1 MADRTRKLKLL
12 RINENWQFSDDSFN
26 KFIDDA
32 DDMLVG
38 KDHIQDASHWTLWK
52 PNTNYTVGD
61 IVRYTNLKS
70 SQYAYCT
77 VAGQTD
83 TVEPTNN
90 VTGSIITSGTSKFQ
104 VLDIATGTSQEGVI
118 SIWLSGTYYK
128 RGDVVQYGDVLYKC
142 TRPHDA
148 TTFEADKNNWQ
159 EIFASLRKWKKQTFY
174 NVGDTILNDG
184 VAYECKTAHTSEN
197 TFKEEKWER
206 LFEIGVEFSPL
217 KQYYRG
223 DVIRYARNLYK
234 AKKDVKGNF
243 QLADWEKVTDLIK
256 FWDDNKNE
264 PYITGDTAVVHN
276 TLVTVGNIGTTD
288 LNSNTKPLN
297 ASIAEHD
304 LNALKYPVGT
314 VVRKDGSIYQ
324 KIKDDKEA
332 DYTTFDEAVR
342 QGSWKKISN
351 NQITPFENKSYKAGE
366 MVYHE
371 GSIYVAKVDTG
382 GAPVTDTSKWEA
394 LGGSGESTVNEWKP
408 NTKYKDNQLVT
419 FQGIL
424 LKAKAHDSQTDI
436 DFTKFDVVFAG
447 IKSHVKSREYGKDSV
462 VKTQDGN
469 LYFALQN
476 VHKNKDIE
484 DSNFWKRFNVQTN
497 IKDWESNK
505 QYLTG
510 DIVTRNKDFYRA
522 ISDTKN
528 ATFDIISWEK
538 LVNGDFGEW
547 KQNTD
552 YVAGQPITINKLM
565 VKSLA
570 NHNSGSTIPQDKYE
584 VMYASIP
591 QWSRSAYYPAG
602 TLVRDTDGVFYYSI
616 TNVKDK
622 DITPTDWVKMG
633 SLNDWS
639 SGNQYFAKDVVWYK
653 NDLYRAKVDSK
664 DSQFD
669 VSKWEKLTQN
679 GTIKVG
685 TYTAGKNYEVGEVIK
700 LASADTF
707 YYVKNDFTAT
717 TEEKDIGDT
726 PNLAPLVAILDF
738 DGRAYGFRDV
748 VRYKGKLYRA
758 KGIIKSKAEFKPEE
772 WDILNYSQAIRDWDK
787 KTYYEKDSIVNIY
800 DIGYQVKQDFT
811 SADDFGGE
819 FSVVKPVY
827 TSTAEWREGA
837 HYQKGVTVVS
847 EDILYKCLIDHKSIH
862 GGAGYTDVGGF
873 SQKFPDGVYRS
884 VTQFGSWSDNFGTGF
899 ELDVTSGEIVDHI
912 IIVAGGNYVANDV
925 KITITTGG
933 VDEVIYESSGAGLFP
948 KKVNVGKVITKVKI
962 SSTVNPSY
970 WYGGMW
976 MSDFQVRILNKNWKK
991 ISEPDEFIFP
1001 KFAEPDANHFINV
1014 TYNVGNVVEYKGSI
1028 YVCTKSCTNYGG
1040 FKQDCWTLLIG
1051 KSDGGQ
1057 KAIKNYA
1064 NGSSYK
1070 AGDFVYYDKNLY
1082 RSKADV
1088 TTSTNDPQPTEFD
1101 KIGGEGSS
1109 GGTTVED
1116 WSATKDY
1123 PQGSI
1128 VIYSGKLYKAPT
1140 AIAKAATFQNDWT
1153 PIDSDMIA
1161 KNWEANK
1168 KYRKDEVAYYG
1179 GSLFRAKTEH
1189 TSPTFDE
1196 NNWEKLLKNIS
1207 LAEWQP
1213 NTVYSKGDIVIYNS
1227 GMWRAGQN
1235 QTSDLSFDSNKW
1247 ENLSGGGSGAIAGW
1261 KQITKLNTPSGTK
1274 VIINFPETL
1283 TFCFPPIDV
1292 LWLQAG
1298 TAGVVMNSYTFDV
1311 GDGNR
1316 FEYDNNKVE
1325 FDGTVHCKTEI
1336 SVPMSEPSTLGSGFM
1351 SMSDEI
1357 DLDDY
1362 NSVDWVYV

>member
-52 PNTNYTVGD
+52 PNINYTVGD

-83 TVEPTNN
+83 TVEPINN
-90 VTGSIITSGTSKFQ
+90 VTGSIITSGTAKFQ

-223 DVIRYARNLYK
+223 DIIRYARNLYK

-243 QLADWEKVTDLIK
+243 QLADWEKVTDVIK

-264 PYITGDTAVVHN
+264 PYLAGDTAVVHN

-304 LNALKYPVGT
+304 INALKYPVGI

-351 NQITPFENKSYKAGE
+351 NQITKFENRAYKAGE

-476 VHKNKDIE
+476 VPKNKDIE
-484 DSNFWKRFNVQTN
+484 DGNFWKRVNVQTN

-510 DIVTRNKDFYRA
+510 DIVTKNKDFYRA

-547 KQNTD
+547 KQETD
-552 YVAGQPITINKLM
+552 YTTGQPITINKLM

-570 NHNSGSTIPQDKYE
+570 NHNSGSVVPQDKYE

-591 QWSRSAYYPAG
+591 QWNRSTYYPAG
-602 TLVRDTDGVFYYSI
+602 TLVRDVDGAFYYSI

-639 SGNQYFAKDVVWYK
+639 SGNQYFAKDIVWYK
-653 NDLYRAKVDSK
+653 NDLYRAKVDSS

-679 GTIKVG
+679 GTIKIS
-685 TYTAGKNYEVGEVIK
+685 TYIAGKNYEVGEVIK

-707 YYVKNDFTAT
+707 YYVKTNFTAT

-758 KGIIKSKAEFKPEE
+758 KGIIKSKPEFNISE

-787 KTYYEKDSIVNIY
+787 KTYYEKDSIITIY
-800 DIGYQVKQDFT
+800 DVSYQVTEDFKT
-811 SADDFGGE
+811 EDVFNSE
-819 FSVVKPVY
+819 FSYVKPQY
-827 TSTAEWREGA
+827 SNIAEWREGA

-847 EDILYKCLIDHKSIH
+847 EGKLYKCINTHKSVH
-862 GGAGYTDVGGF
+862 GGAGYIDAVDKWFMTTYPNGIGLATGG
-873 SQKFPDGVYRS
+873 GAGG
-884 VTQFGSWSDNFGTGF
+884 GSWSTVIPEFEIPVNGKTLYEVICRYSHWGNAGFGSFKIIRVNMDNSEE
-899 ELDVTSGEIVDHI
+899 ELYDGDFPPKYPVKIYDRVKSIK
-912 IIVAGGNYVANDV
+912 V
-925 KITITTGG
+925 KITGEHMG
-933 VDEVIYESSGAGLFP
+933 SGFYGDNGSL
-948 KKVNVGKVITKVKI
+948 VLSDII
-962 SSTVNPSY
+962 LSY
-970 WYGGMW
+970 KN
-976 MSDFQVRILNKNWKK
+976 DNWKLIGDVTK
-991 ISEPDEFIFP
+991 IPDWQKYKKYEKEDVVIHNGKLYRCKKDHEDEPD
-1001 KFAEPDANHFINV
+1001 
-1014 TYNVGNVVEYKGSI
+1014 
-1028 YVCTKSCTNYGG
+1028 
-1040 FKQDCWTLLIG
+1040 FKNENWELI
-1051 KSDGGQ
+1051 
-1057 KAIKNYA
+1057 A
-1064 NGSSYK
+1064 
-1070 AGDFVYYDKNLY
+1070 
-1082 RSKADV
+1082 
-1088 TTSTNDPQPTEFD
+1088 
-1101 KIGGEGSS
+1101 GSS
-1109 GGTTVED
+1109 GTTPQPQGTVIED

-1140 AIAKAATFQNDWT
+1140 AISKAATFQNDWT

-1189 TSPTFDE
+1189 TSQTFDE

-1235 QTSDLSFDSNKW
+1235 QTSDLSFNPSKW

-1261 KQITKLNTPSGTK
+1261 KQITKLNAPYGTK

-1316 FEYDNNKVE
+1316 FEYDKNLVE

-1336 SVPMSEPSTLGSGFM
+1336 SVPMSEPSTLGSGFI

-1357 DLDDY
+1357 NLDDY
-1362 NSVDWVYV
+1362 NSVDGVYV

>member
-1 MADRTRKLKLL
+1 VADRTRKLKLL

-32 DDMLVG
+32 DNMLVG

-61 IVRYTNLKS
+61 IVRYKNLKS

-83 TVEPTNN
+83 TTEPSNN
-90 VTGSIITSGTSKFQ
+90 VTGSVITSGTAKFQ
-104 VLDIATGTSQEGVI
+104 VLDIVTGTSQDGVI
-118 SIWLSGTYYK
+118 SLWLSGTYYK

-148 TTFEADKNNWQ
+148 TTFEANKNNWQ

-174 NVGDTILNDG
+174 NIGDTVLNDG
-184 VAYECKTAHTSEN
+184 VVYECKTAHTSEN

-243 QLADWEKVTDLIK
+243 QLEDWEKVTDVIK

-264 PYITGDTAVVHN
+264 PYLTGDTAVVHN

-288 LNSNTKPLN
+288 LGSNTKPLN
-297 ASIAEHD
+297 ASIAEFNS
-304 LNALKYPVGT
+304 NALKYPVGT
-314 VVRKDGSIYQ
+314 VVSKDGSIYQ
-324 KIKDDKEA
+324 KIKDDNES

-351 NQITPFENKSYKAGE
+351 NQITPFENKSYKEGE

-424 LKAKAHDSQTDI
+424 LRAKAHDSQTDI
-436 DFTKFDVVFAG
+436 DFSKFDVVFAG

-462 VKTQDGN
+462 VKTQDGK

-476 VHKNKDIE
+476 VPKNKEIE
-484 DSNFWKRFNVQTN
+484 DKDFWKRVNVQTS

-505 QYLTG
+505 QYLV
-510 DIVTRNKDFYRA
+510 DDVVTRNKDIYRA

-528 ATFDIISWEK
+528 ATFDITNWEK

-552 YVAGQPITINKLM
+552 YTTGQSITINKLM

-602 TLVRDTDGVFYYSI
+602 TLVRDTDGAFYYSI

-653 NDLYRAKVDSK
+653 NDLYRAKVDSS

-669 VSKWEKLTQN
+669 ISKWEKLTQN
-679 GTIKVG
+679 GTIKIS

-707 YYVKNDFTAT
+707 YYVKNNFTAT

-726 PNLAPLVAILDF
+726 PNLTPLVAILDF

-758 KGIIKSKAEFKPEE
+758 KGIIKSKQEFNPDE
-772 WDILNYSQAIRDWDK
+772 WDILNYSQAIRDWEAK
-787 KTYYEKDSIVNIY
+787 SVYEKDSLITIY
-800 DIGYQVKQDFT
+800 DISYQVKQDFKT
-811 SADDFGGE
+811 QDVFNSE
-819 FSVVKPVY
+819 FDYVKPQY
-827 TSTAEWREGA
+827 SNIAKWREGA
-837 HYQKGVTVVS
+837 HYKEGVTVVS
-847 EDILYKCLIDHKSIH
+847 EGKLYKCIKTHKSVH
-862 GGAGYTDVGGF
+862 GGAGYIDTVDKWFMTTYPNGIGLATGGGSGGSSWSTVVPEF
-873 SQKFPDGVYRS
+873 EIPVNGKTLYEVICRYSQWGNAG
-884 VTQFGSWSDNFGTGF
+884 FGSFKIICVNTDNSETELYDGEFPPNYPIKVYDRVKSIKIKITGEHMGSGFYGDNGSLVLSDIILSYKNDNWKLIG
-899 ELDVTSGEIVDHI
+899 DVTKIPDWQKYKKYEKEDVVYHEKGLYRCKKDHEDVAEFSRTYWDNIGGSGGSG
-912 IIVAGGNYVANDV
+912 A
-925 KITITTGG
+925 TISDWKPTF
-933 VDEVIYESSGAGLFP
+933 DYSSGDMVF
-948 KKVNVGKVITKVKI
+948 
-962 SSTVNPSY
+962 
-970 WYGGMW
+970 
-976 MSDFQVRILNKNWKK
+976 
-991 ISEPDEFIFP
+991 
-1001 KFAEPDANHFINV
+1001 
-1014 TYNVGNVVEYKGSI
+1014 YN
-1028 YVCTKSCTNYGG
+1028 
-1040 FKQDCWTLLIG
+1040 
-1051 KSDGGQ
+1051 
-1057 KAIKNYA
+1057 
-1064 NGSSYK
+1064 
-1070 AGDFVYYDKNLY
+1070 
-1082 RSKADV
+1082 
-1088 TTSTNDPQPTEFD
+1088 
-1101 KIGGEGSS
+1101 
-1109 GGTTVED
+1109 
-1116 WSATKDY
+1116 
-1123 PQGSI
+1123 
-1128 VIYSGKLYKAPT
+1128 GKLYRAPHN
-1140 AIAKAATFQNDWT
+1140 IAGATTFQPDWDFVNDNT
-1153 PIDSDMIA
+1153 FA
-1161 KNWEANK
+1161 KDWVANQE
-1168 KYRKDEVAYYG
+1168 YEKDEVVVVG
-1179 GSLFRAKTEH
+1179 NSLYRAKAKIKKA
-1189 TSPTFDE
+1189 TFDDAD
-1196 NNWEKLLKNIS
+1196 WEKLSQSVSI
-1207 LAEWQP
+1207 AEWKP
-1213 NTVYSKGDIVIYNS
+1213 STMYKKGDIITYNNSIY
-1227 GMWRAGQN
+1227 RAASDH
-1235 QTSDLSFDSNKW
+1235 TSTLAFEIDKW
-1247 ENLSGGGSGAIAGW
+1247 ESLSGGGAGGSVVGW
-1261 KQITKLNTPSGTK
+1261 KQITKLNTPASTK
-1274 VIINFPETL
+1274 VTINFPETL
-1283 TFCFPPIDV
+1283 NFCFPPIDV
-1292 LWLQAG
+1292 LQLQAG
-1298 TAGVVMNSYTFDV
+1298 TANVIMNSYTFDV
-1311 GDGNR
+1311 GDGSR
-1316 FEYDNNKVE
+1316 FEYDENKVK
-1325 FDGTVHCKTEI
+1325 FDGTVHCNTSIKI
-1336 SVPMSEPSTLGSGFM
+1336 PMTTPTALGSGFM
-1351 SMSDEI
+1351 CMSDEI
-1357 DLDDY
+1357 DLNDY
-1362 NSVDWVYV
+1362 NSVEGVYV

>member
-61 IVRYTNLKS
+61 IVRYKNLKS

-83 TVEPTNN
+83 TTEPTNN
-90 VTGSIITSGTSKFQ
+90 VTGSVITSGTAKFQ
-104 VLDIATGTSQEGVI
+104 VLDIATGTSQDGVI
-118 SIWLSGTYYK
+118 SLWLSGTYYK

-243 QLADWEKVTDLIK
+243 QLADWEKVTDVIK

-264 PYITGDTAVVHN
+264 PYLEGDTAVVHN

-304 LNALKYPVGT
+304 INALKYPVGI

-351 NQITPFENKSYKAGE
+351 NQITPFENKSYKEGE

-394 LGGSGESTVNEWKP
+394 LGGSGESTVNEWSP

-424 LKAKAHDSQTDI
+424 LRAKAHDSQTDI
-436 DFTKFDVVFAG
+436 DFSKFDVVFAG

-462 VKTQDGN
+462 VKTQDGS

-476 VHKNKDIE
+476 VPKNKEIE
-484 DSNFWKRFNVQTN
+484 DGNFWKRINVQTN
-497 IKDWESNK
+497 IKDWESDK

-510 DIVTRNKDFYRA
+510 DIVTRNKDIYRA

-547 KQNTD
+547 KQNID
-552 YVAGQPITINKLM
+552 YTTGQPITINKLM

-570 NHNSGSTIPQDKYE
+570 NHNSGSVVPQDKYE

-591 QWSRSAYYPAG
+591 QWNSSTYYPAG
-602 TLVRDTDGVFYYSI
+602 SLVRHTDGAFYYSI
-616 TNVKDK
+616 TNVKDR
-622 DITPTDWVKMG
+622 DITPIDWVKMG

-639 SGNQYFAKDVVWYK
+639 SGNQYFAKDIVWYK

-707 YYVKNDFTAT
+707 YYVKNNFTAT
-717 TEEKDIGDT
+717 TEQNDIGNT
-726 PNLAPLVAILDF
+726 PNLTPLVAILDF

-758 KGIIKSKAEFKPEE
+758 KGIIKSKSEFNPDE

-787 KTYYEKDSIVNIY
+787 KTYYEKDSIVTIY
-800 DIGYQVKQDFT
+800 DVSYKVTEDFKT
-811 SADDFGGE
+811 EDVFNSE
-819 FSVVKPVY
+819 FSYVKPQY
-827 TSTAEWREGA
+827 SNIAEWREGA

-847 EDILYKCLIDHKSIH
+847 EGNLYKCINTHKSVH
-862 GGAGYTDVGGF
+862 GGAGYIDTVDKWFMTTYPSGLSLIPHGG
-873 SQKFPDGVYRS
+873 
-884 VTQFGSWSDNFGTGF
+884 
-899 ELDVTSGEIVDHI
+899 
-912 IIVAGGNYVANDV
+912 AGGNDYNNTPAIVEIPLNGALVYDV
-925 KITITTGG
+925 VFRYTQGNGAFEHFK
-933 VDEVIYESSGAGLFP
+933 VI
-948 KKVNVGKVITKVKI
+948 KVNQD
-962 SSTVNPSY
+962 N
-970 WYGGMW
+970 
-976 MSDFQVRILNKNWKK
+976 
-991 ISEPDEFIFP
+991 SEE
-1001 KFAEPDANHFINV
+1001 E
-1014 TYNVGNVVEYKGSI
+1014 
-1028 YVCTKSCTNYGG
+1028 
-1040 FKQDCWTLLIG
+1040 
-1051 KSDGGQ
+1051 
-1057 KAIKNYA
+1057 
-1064 NGSSYK
+1064 
-1070 AGDFVYYDKNLY
+1070 
-1082 RSKADV
+1082 
-1088 TTSTNDPQPTEFD
+1088 
-1101 KIGGEGSS
+1101 
-1109 GGTTVED
+1109 
-1116 WSATKDY
+1116 
-1123 PQGSI
+1123 
-1128 VIYSGKLYKAPT
+1128 IYSGYLPPDKPLKIYDKIKKIKLDVGLAARTSPFSSGIQLYDVIPTYKNENWKLIGDVTKIPDWQKYKKYEKEDVVYHEKGLYRCKKDHEDVAEFSGTYWDNIGGSGGSGVTISDWKPTFDYSSGDMVFYNGKLYRAPHN
-1140 AIAKAATFQNDWT
+1140 IAGATTFQPDWDFVNDNT
-1153 PIDSDMIA
+1153 FA
-1161 KNWEANK
+1161 KDWVANQE
-1168 KYRKDEVAYYG
+1168 YEKDEVVVVG
-1179 GSLFRAKTEH
+1179 NSLYRAKAKVNK
-1189 TSPTFDE
+1189 STFDDAD
-1196 NNWEKLLKNIS
+1196 WEKLSQSVS
-1207 LAEWQP
+1207 LAEWKP
-1213 NTVYSKGDIVIYNS
+1213 STIYKKGDIITYNNSIY
-1227 GMWRAGQN
+1227 RAASDH
-1235 QTSDLSFDSNKW
+1235 TSTLAFEIDKW
-1247 ENLSGGGSGAIAGW
+1247 ESLSGGGAGGSIIGW

-1274 VIINFPETL
+1274 VTINFPKTL

-1316 FEYDNNKVE
+1316 FEYDKNLVE

-1336 SVPMSEPSTLGSGFM
+1336 SIPMSEPSVLGSGFM

-1362 NSVDWVYV
+1362 NSVDGVYV